1 MSDGSPPFD
10 AWAAEWVAYAAVLS
24 ISMAQRCPKMSQ
36 VLENSGLDI
45 SSQMAA
51 MRELAMPGGQRPMY
65 GADPDHPCHD
75 RDMGVILHRRG
86 DERAAWWLKRY
97 QRVNPD
103 THDIEQVE
111 DSIESMERR

>member
-10 AWAAEWVAYAAVLS
+10 AWAGEWVAYAAVPH
-24 ISMAQRCPKMSQ
+24 ISLTQKCLKMSHM
-36 VLENSGLDI
+36 LEGSGLDT
-45 SSQMAA
+45 SQMAA
-51 MRELAMPGGQRPMY
+51 IRELAVLGWRRPMC
-65 GADPDHPCHD
+65 GAGQDHPCYA
-75 RDMGVILHRRG
+75 RDMDVILHRRG

-97 QRVNPD
+97 LRINPD